1 MRDVFAVATYLSISV
16 VFFIVGLVPDVA
28 AVRDASTGW
37 RRRIYGLL
45 GLGWEGSDGQWRH
58 YRRGYGLLA
67 ALATPLVLSV
77 HSVVSWDFAMA
88 LLPGWHSTL
97 FAPFFVD
104 GAIFSGFAMVI
115 ILVVPMRYFFHLHAY
130 IGQRHLDALA
140 KLLLATGLV
149 LTYFYACDAFTAW
162 YSGIVVFDHDQVD
175 DKVAGLD
182 AGADDVIAKPVA
194 MEELL
199 ARARALLRR
208 PAPVR
213 ESPLRLADLMLDPV
227 TREVRRAEQRIS
239 LTPREFALLE
249 YLLRNTGRVL
259 TRCMIR
265 ARVWGLGFDPES
277 NLVDVYVGYLRRKIE
292 RDGRARLLHSVRGVG
307 YVLAVEPP

>member
-1 MRDVFAVATYLSISV
+1 VLVIGGDGGPTASKVASALQEDGYT
-16 VFFIVGLVPDVA
+16 VA
-28 AVRDASTGW
+28 AARDACPSLELVLEASRHDLIVLDDIDG
-37 RRRIYGLL
+37 RSDALGLL
-45 GLGWEGSDGQWRH
+45 TALREWR
-58 YRRGYGLLA
+58 
-67 ALATPLVLSV
+67 VQ
-77 HSVVSWDFAMA
+77 
-88 LLPGWHSTL
+88 
-97 FAPFFVD
+97 APV
-104 GAIFSGFAMVI
+104 
-115 ILVVPMRYFFHLHAY
+115 
-130 IGQRHLDALA
+130 
-140 KLLLATGLV
+140 
-149 LTYFYACDAFTAW
+149 
-162 YSGIVVFDHDQVD
+162 IVVFDHDQVD

-194 MEELL
+194 MEELR

-259 TRCMIR
+259 TRCMIL

-292 RDGRARLLHSVRGVG
+292 RNGRARLLHSVRGVG
-307 YVLAVEPP
+307 YILAVEPP